1 MMNCEE
7 ATEVLRSGQEAAAQ
21 PRALANEHLLTC
33 AECRLAALALV
44 ALEAERRAQVPA
56 PDRHSFERAMRRAVQ
71 RPVAAAARRRGFW
84 LGAAVGGAMAAG
96 LAVAVTTLWLQSST
110 LQAPANPGVTLALNE
125 VRDVSVSIDSPEMLS
140 GAEIRVVL
148 TGAVGLQ
155 GFDEQ
160 RELRWVADL
169 DRGLNQLTLP
179 LIARGASGGQVTVEV
194 QHGDKLRTFVLDI
207 QTEPNAAPTV

>member
-1 MMNCEE
+1 MNCEE
-7 ATEVLRSGQEAAAQ
+7 ATEVLRLGQEAAAQ
-21 PRALANEHLLTC
+21 RRTLANEHLLNC

-44 ALEAERRAQVPA
+44 ALEAERGAQVPA
-56 PDRHSFERAMRRAVQ
+56 PDRHSFERAMRRAAQ
-71 RPVAAAARRRGFW
+71 RPVASAARRRGFW
-84 LGAAVGGAMAAG
+84 LGAAVGGAIAAG
-96 LAVAVTTLWLQSST
+96 LAVAVTTLWLQSSA
-110 LQAPANPGVTLALNE
+110 LQAPANPEVTLALNE

-148 TGAVGLQ
+148 TGAIALQ

-179 LIARGASGGQVTVEV
+179 LVARGASGGQVTVEV
-194 QHGDKLRTFVLDI
+194 QHGDKLRTFVLDVHS
-207 QTEPNAAPTV
+207 EPNVAPTV

>member
-1 MMNCEE
+1 MNCEE
-7 ATEVLRSGQEAAAQ
+7 ATEVLRSGQEAATQ
-21 PRALANEHLLTC
+21 RRALANEHLLSC

-44 ALEAERRAQVPA
+44 ALVAERRTQVPA
-56 PDRHSFERAMRRAVQ
+56 PDRHSFERAMSRATQ
-71 RPVAAAARRRGFW
+71 RPVALAARRRGFW
-84 LGAAVGGAMAAG
+84 LGAAVGGAIAAG
-96 LAVAVTTLWLQSST
+96 LAVAVITLWLQSSA
-110 LQAPANPGVTLALNE
+110 LQAPANPEVTLALNE

-148 TGAVGLQ
+148 TGAIGLQ

-179 LIARGASGGQVTVEV
+179 LVARGASGGQVTVEV
-194 QHGDKLRTFVLDI
+194 QHGDKLRTFVLDVHS
-207 QTEPNAAPTV
+207 EPNVAPTV

>member
-1 MMNCEE
+1 MNCEE
-7 ATEVLRSGQEAAAQ
+7 ATEVLRLGQEAAA
-21 PRALANEHLLTC
+21 RRHTLANEHLLNC

-44 ALEAERRAQVPA
+44 ALEAERGAQVPA
-56 PDRHSFERAMRRAVQ
+56 PERHSFERAMRRAAQ
-71 RPVAAAARRRGFW
+71 RPVASAARRRGFW
-84 LGAAVGGAMAAG
+84 LGTAVGGAIAAG
-96 LAVAVTTLWLQSST
+96 LAVAVTTLWLQSSA
-110 LQAPANPGVTLALNE
+110 LQAPANPEVTLALNE

-148 TGAVGLQ
+148 TGAIGLQ

-179 LIARGASGGQVTVEV
+179 LVARGASGGQVTVEV
-194 QHGDKLRTFVLDI
+194 QHGDKLRTFVLDV
-207 QTEPNAAPTV
+207 QTEPNVAPTV